1 MKAHG
6 LAHLMMRRD
15 AGEEEQPL
23 DFNAVGR
30 VAGEM
35 GQGIKASAAK
45 RGNLM
50 LIPGTRTERGED
62 WIRRLSSHF
71 QIHGMACAYTHR
83 GMAYTHTHNKPNII
97 LQ

>member
-50 LIPGTRTERGED
+50 LIPGTRTERED
-62 WIRRLSSHF
+62 WTHRLSSHPH
-71 QIHGMACAYTHR
+71 IHGMACAYTHR
-83 GMAYTHTHNKPNII
+83 GIHTYA
-97 LQ
+97 